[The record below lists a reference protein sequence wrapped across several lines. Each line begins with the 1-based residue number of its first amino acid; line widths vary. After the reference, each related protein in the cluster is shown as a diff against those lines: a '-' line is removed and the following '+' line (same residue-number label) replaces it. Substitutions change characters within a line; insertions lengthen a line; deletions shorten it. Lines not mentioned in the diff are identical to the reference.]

1 MMNIIMLKPT
11 HFRQRFYSRA
21 KPYTVED
28 VVGKRWIKRKL
39 AVLDTREEMAV
50 AVPVQEGF
58 KNEIPEPPEEG
69 TIESFSKAGI
79 SLADQLN
86 IDPEVDP
93 ENNGNPNI
101 KELKLMAKAAKI
113 TGYSRMS
120 KEQLLGEL
128 NGDNN
133 VS

>member
-1 MMNIIMLKPT
+1 MRKPT
-11 HFRQRFYSRA
+11 QFRSRFYSRG
-21 KPYTVED
+21 KPYPVTDE
-28 VVGKRWIKRKL
+28 VGTRWIKKKL
-39 AVLDTREEMAV
+39 AVLDTRPEMLDEPEKPVAGDLEEFTA
-50 AVPVQEGF
+50 PG
-58 KNEIPEPPEEG
+58 N
-69 TIESFSKAGI
+69 

-101 KELKLMAKAAKI
+101 KELRLMAKAAKI

-120 KEQLLGEL
+120 KKELMGTL

-133 VS
+133 TR

>member
-28 VVGKRWIKRKL
+28 VVGKRWIKRKI
-39 AVLDTREEMAV
+39 AVLDTRPEMLDEPEKPVAGDLEEFTA
-50 AVPVQEGF
+50 PG
-58 KNEIPEPPEEG
+58 N
-69 TIESFSKAGI
+69 

>member
-39 AVLDTREEMAV
+39 AVLDTRPEMLDEPEKPVAGDLEEFTA
-50 AVPVQEGF
+50 PG
-58 KNEIPEPPEEG
+58 N
-69 TIESFSKAGI
+69 

-93 ENNGNPNI
+93 ENNGTPNI
-101 KELKLMAKAAKI
+101 KELRLMAKAAKI

-120 KEQLLGEL
+120 KKELMGAL
-128 NGDNN
+128 NGDND

>member
-28 VVGKRWIKRKL
+28 VVGKRWIKRKI
-39 AVLDTREEMAV
+39 AVLDTREEMA
-50 AVPVQEGF
+50 ASLPLIEGS
-58 KNEIPEPPEEG
+58 KNEISKEEVALG
-69 TIESFSKAGI
+69 HKME
-79 SLADQLN
+79 N
-86 IDPEVDP
+86 IKGFAIDSPPEVDP

-120 KEQLLGEL
+120 KKELMGAL

-133 VS
+133 TR

>member
-11 HFRQRFYSRA
+11 HFRMKFYSRG

-28 VVGKRWIKRKL
+28 VQGKRWVKRKL
-39 AVLDTREEMAV
+39 AVLDTREEMNV
-50 AVPVQEGF
+50 KLPPVQEGF
-58 KNEIPEPPEEG
+58 KKEIPEPEEIEAVMVP
-69 TIESFSKAGI
+69 TI
-79 SLADQLN
+79 LQ
-86 IDPEVDP
+86 VDEIP
-93 ENNGNPNI
+93 ENNGTPNI

-113 TGYSRMS
+113 KGYSRMS
-120 KEQLLGEL
+120 KKELLGEL

>member
-39 AVLDTREEMAV
+39 AVLDTRPEMLDEPEKPVAGDLEEFTA
-50 AVPVQEGF
+50 PG
-58 KNEIPEPPEEG
+58 N
-69 TIESFSKAGI
+69 

-93 ENNGNPNI
+93 ENNGTPNI
-101 KELKLMAKAAKI
+101 KELRLMAKAAKI

-120 KEQLLGEL
+120 KKELMGAL

-133 VS
+133 TR